1 MVSVVVQRREGGR
14 EAGRQNDR
22 QMDREVVKQRERWT
36 IIERGTAQKETDRQA
51 ETKRDRV
58 GAGMMMIL

>member
-1 MVSVVVQRREGGR
+1 
-14 EAGRQNDR
+14 
-22 QMDREVVKQRERWT
+22 MDREVVKQRERWT